1 MLRFSL
7 FPSVFLSCS
16 SLLWSIGLVL
26 GTLCLPEISDAQT
39 APTREN
45 YLRLADEVNAN
56 LNRHIVGKW
65 FPAAVAK
72 EYGGFHQ
79 NFQEDWSLARD
90 TERSVVYQSR
100 LIWMASQMIA
110 RNAAQAEA
118 YRTAARHGF
127 DYLSETMQDQEQG
140 GFFWA
145 VNMQGKPMTA
155 RKDEKHVYGISFAL
169 YASCAYYRATQ
180 DQRALDLS
188 KQTFRWLEEHAHDA
202 KNGGYYEALSRA
214 GNPILTPT
222 DKAVPSDAIGTH
234 YGYKSMN
241 SHIHL
246 LEAFTALYSVWRD
259 PAVKRRLEELFLI
272 VRDKIAVAPGCLNLY
287 FTPDW
292 KPIPELDSFGH
303 DIETAYLLTEA
314 AEVLG
319 KPNDAKAWRVARS
332 LVDHA
337 LDYGW
342 DAESGGFYDAGTTFG
357 TPSKKEKIW
366 WVQAEGINALLWM
379 HRRYNKETPRYWN
392 AFVKQ
397 WEFIRTHQVDPKY
410 GGWYP
415 QIEPD
420 GEPTKNRQKSD
431 GWTECYHQGRAMLEV
446 EAVLRG
452 LADPALH

>member
-1 MLRFSL
+1 MSQI
-7 FPSVFLSCS
+7 S
-16 SLLWSIGLVL
+16 SLYSLILCVGLIM
-26 GTLCLPEISDAQT
+26 GTLALPEIAEAQST
-39 APTREN
+39 PTHEN
-45 YLRLADEVNAN
+45 YLRLADEVHAN
-56 LNRHIVGKW
+56 LNQQIVGKW
-65 FPAAVAK
+65 FPAALDK
-72 EYGGFHQ
+72 EHGGYQQ
-79 NFQEDWSLARD
+79 NFGEDWAKIPDS
-90 TERSVVYQSR
+90 ERSIVYQSR

-110 RNAAQAEA
+110 HNAAQAET

-127 DYLSETMQDQEQG
+127 DYLAGTMQDRDQG

-145 VNMQGKPMTA
+145 VDMQGKPNTP

-169 YASCAYYRATQ
+169 YASCAYYHATQ
-180 DQRALDLS
+180 DQRALDLA
-188 KQTFRWLEEHAHDA
+188 KQTFQWLGAHAHDA
-202 KNGGYYEALSRA
+202 KNGGYFEAFTRSGKPLM
-214 GNPILTPT
+214 TPPN
-222 DKAVPSDAIGTH
+222 KNAVSDAIGTH

-246 LEAFTALYSVWRD
+246 LEAFTALYQVWHD
-259 PAVKRRLEELFLI
+259 PLVKQRLEELFLI
-272 VRDKIAVAPGCLNLY
+272 VRDKIAVAPGCLNLF

-292 KPIPELDSFGH
+292 KPIPEYDSFGH

-319 KPNDAKAWRVARS
+319 KPNDPKAWQVARS

-342 DAESGGFYDAGTTFG
+342 DVKEGGFYDSGVTFG
-357 TPSKKEKIW
+357 TPAKKEKVW

-379 HRRYNKETPRYWN
+379 HRKYGKETPRYWD

-397 WEFIRTHQVDPKY
+397 WEFIRTKQVDAKY

-415 QIEPD
+415 QIEPG

-446 EAVLRG
+446 ESVLRG
-452 LADPALH
+452 LAK